1 MRSGGPS
8 TTYQLAMGDRRG
20 HLDRPWGHV
29 NEVYGTFY
37 FPDGACY
44 PGTLPPTVHVLSYH
58 YIFIK
63 LYTVGTE
70 IMFPLRS
77 ELRKITSL
85 ELRHNFDTTSL
96 ELRHNFARTS
106 TQLAP
111 TSTQFAPTSTQLCL
125 NFDSTS
131 LELRHNSLQLRHS
144 FARTSTQFAP
154 TLTQLRSNF
163 DTASLELRLNFART
177 SI

>member
-96 ELRHNFARTS
+96 ELRLNLLQLRHNSLQLRHNFARTS
-106 TQLAP
+106 TQLR
-111 TSTQFAPTSTQLCL
+111 S
-125 NFDSTS
+125 NFDTIRSNFGTAS
-131 LELRHNSLQLRHS
+131 LELRHNSLQL
-144 FARTSTQFAP
+144 
-154 TLTQLRSNF
+154 
-163 DTASLELRLNFART
+163 
-177 SI
+177 